1 MSGGTQ
7 NRRSPSGFLTD
18 AVFSEFVGTNV
29 LPAADAIEYI
39 ALGSPGTEGTESDA
53 QLTPPEQ
60 GLLLALAIENFV
72 LGDAAD
78 LVTYRMK
85 KNGAVIVRPDG
96 TPAEVVVPS
105 NAAIAVMQINVDIQG
120 ALITTPPP
128 PGPPIQFKA
137 ADLLSI
143 EVEMPSAPLGT
154 SPKVRTTLL
163 WTPGRVERFQPAP

>member
-18 AVFSEFVGTNV
+18 AVFSEFVGANALLLAGGT
-29 LPAADAIEYI
+29 EYI
-39 ALGSPGTEGTESDA
+39 ALGSPGTEATESDA

-72 LGDAAD
+72 PGSDPD
-78 LVTYRMK
+78 PVTYRMK
-85 KNGAVIVRPDG
+85 KNGSVIVRPDG
-96 TPAEVVVPS
+96 TDAEVVVPS
-105 NAAIAVMQINVDIQG
+105 NAPIAVMQINVDIQG

-128 PGPPIQFKA
+128 PGPPIQFKP

-143 EVEMPSAPLGT
+143 EVVTPAFVGT

-163 WTPGRVERFQPAP
+163 WTPGRVERFEPAP